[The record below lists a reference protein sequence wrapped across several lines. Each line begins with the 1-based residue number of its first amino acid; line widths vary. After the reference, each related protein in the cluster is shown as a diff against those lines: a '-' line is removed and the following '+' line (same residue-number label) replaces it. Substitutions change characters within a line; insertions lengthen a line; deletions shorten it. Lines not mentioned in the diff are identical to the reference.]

1 MTGILGKPKA
11 LLITI
16 LIVSVLVISVIG
28 GALGEALG
36 LGFLASSLL
45 AIQLPAEMIFEGDD
59 FATPLGAWNLMNT
72 MLTTWLAMLVLIIL
86 ALFIRKSLT
95 EVPGRFQAL
104 FEIIIEFFLN
114 LCESIAGRD
123 KGRRFFPLVFTI
135 FIFIVVANWMGILPG
150 FGTVGRIADPEE
162 IAHHHG
168 IHHYVDP
175 ALADYASDDSHAKH
189 DEHGEDSHA
198 KHDEHDDDSHAKHDE
213 HDDDSHA
220 KHDEHSDHLDSVA
233 LHVFTGQGAF
243 SYLAPG
249 SFSDQLTF
257 EEYENQDGL
266 VGEDKR
272 AGHLVPFLRSA
283 NTDINMTLAMAIIA
297 MVMVHFWGFSILGFP
312 SHIGKFINFKEGPIG
327 FFVGI
332 LEIIS
337 ELAKVVSFT
346 FRLFGNIFAG
356 EVLLMALA
364 FLLPL
369 IGIIPFLGLEL
380 FVGVIQAFIFS
391 MLTLV
396 FASMAS
402 VSHGSGDEHH

>member
-11 LLITI
+11 LLIAI

-95 EVPGRFQAL
+95 EIPGRFQAL

-114 LCESIAGRD
+114 LCESIAGRE

-175 ALADYASDDSHAKH
+175 ALADHTSEDSHAKH
-189 DEHGEDSHA
+189 DEHGEDSHS
-198 KHDEHDDDSHAKHDE
+198 KHDEHDE
-213 HDDDSHA
+213 DSHA

-249 SFSDQLTF
+249 SFSEQLTF
-257 EEYENQDGL
+257 EEYENQSGL

-402 VSHGSGDEHH
+402 VSHSSDDHH

>member
-11 LLITI
+11 LLIAI
-16 LIVSVLVISVIG
+16 LIVSVLAISVIG

-95 EVPGRFQAL
+95 EIPGRFQAL

-114 LCESIAGRD
+114 LCESIAGRE

-175 ALADYASDDSHAKH
+175 ALADYTS
-189 DEHGEDSHA
+189 EDSHA
-198 KHDEHDDDSHAKHDE
+198 KHDEHDE
-213 HDDDSHA
+213 DSHA

-249 SFSDQLTF
+249 SFSEQLTF
-257 EEYENQDGL
+257 EEYENQGGL

-402 VSHGSGDEHH
+402 VSHSSDDHH

>member
-16 LIVSVLVISVIG
+16 LIVSVLVISVLG
-28 GALGEALG
+28 GALGDALG

-59 FATPLGAWNLMNT
+59 FPTPLGAWNLMNT
-72 MLTTWLAMLVLIIL
+72 MLTTWLAMLVLIVI
-86 ALFIRKSLT
+86 AIFIRRSLN
-95 EVPGRFQAL
+95 EIPGRFQAL
-104 FEIIIEFFLN
+104 FELIVEFFLN
-114 LCESIAGRD
+114 LCQSIAGRD

-150 FGTVGRIADPEE
+150 FGTVGRIAAPEE

-168 IHHYVDP
+168 IHHYEDP
-175 ALADYASDDSHAKH
+175 ALADYASEDSHAKH
-189 DEHGEDSHA
+189 DEHGEDSH
-198 KHDEHDDDSHAKHDE
+198 D
-213 HDDDSHA
+213 
-220 KHDEHSDHLDSVA
+220 DHLDSVT
-233 LHVFTGQGAF
+233 LHIFTGQGSF

-249 SFSDQLTF
+249 SFSEQLTF
-257 EEYENQDGL
+257 EEYENQSGL

-402 VSHGSGDEHH
+402 VSHSSDDHH